1 MCSAA
6 LVKKVA
12 ECHTII
18 TNVAVTTRIS
28 INSFRKDLIMKFTFI
43 FEKRIKFVY

>member
-6 LVKKVA
+6 IVNKVA
-12 ECHTII
+12 DCHII
-18 TNVAVTTRIS
+18 VSNVAITTHIS

-43 FEKRIKFVY
+43 FEKRIKFV